1 MEPLPACYYGK
12 IDKKNPVISAFDG
25 EIKEFKSCI
34 KRIRDSTK
42 FDQNTYVRGAKLLF
56 DIWNKYKPRLPTYY
70 YDQHVLQIADFLF
83 SNKLYHLAQWQGYG
97 RYLCEHGHMTID
109 GIKDVDH
116 FKCTL
121 FPEGFNTNQAKLTFQ
136 ALQGQC
142 LCTFYLERAR
152 GREPSLDSVQKLLSL
167 LGFLRIMMQAVLPQ
181 ENLCWLIYNG
191 SLYLYDIC
199 RYLMSVSRSSQA
211 LEFLLWACVCLETSI
226 PLLSH
231 RFLAWRTTLYC
242 AVCQCYYEG
251 QAGVHAEVF
260 ARRALGKVSELA
272 NLEHPDH
279 SPLSK
284 EDQKAFK
291 EATIKLAVMVFKRS
305 VYEPRRKPKNSFRPK
320 TKNCLK
326 DASSMPWPRNH
337 TERILSELFE
347 GNAAQFLAVLEA
359 LWDSTRRPLQTGG
372 PDESEI
378 MDVALELM
386 SAGVSL
392 LSGVGGSTELQ
403 RNHCLPVCLNGV
415 STDCSLL
422 DVAIAGGTMISMD
435 AAVKFVKLLFRYEQW
450 DMFKHLASNLQTVLA
465 SQEGPEMRR
474 AEEELNLLTAVD
486 HMLAAQRNKY
496 LPKES
501 GLDDTPEKDRLL
513 GAMGMSQE
521 LMDLFEALHG
531 SVCESTKDVI
541 PDGDLVMDLILLLW
555 NKCKLAFQRAQVR
568 HWDPSCY
575 LGKMDSQ
582 EKWVKALFLL
592 NDVAEA
598 FNLALTDTVVVAE
611 MTLRLALVLE
621 SSAENALNTGRT
633 AVTPEDTIVESTPVE
648 KPSTFF
654 SPVKFPAEQQL
665 QLLYDILERGLEAVC
680 EGNTRQL
687 PCDGSSVCDLAFM
700 QRFGGSARS
709 SPVGDEAE
717 ETKSPVFTLASDLHV
732 ELLAFLH
739 RAALKLTLHNNMPET
754 VIVEK
759 IGKSK
764 VSRALYLMQ
773 KALLQHRTNQ
783 RCTKKLLEEALSLVE
798 KAEVEERR
806 LYLTCAAGRKRQDSE
821 EGCRV
826 PPPPVLLSRT
836 NHTMIFKLAPFS
848 LEKQV
853 CWYQILGREADGINL
868 KVRLGDCHLL
878 GTGVMIPAKGERL
891 FRIEGLQHNQKY
903 IFAVAAYDAQAKIVG
918 QSIGESTKPILASAP
933 ISLLMVWAHLAQV
946 AYQTGQQALVKKT
959 CNQLWGHFT
968 RPPPENTS
976 TDPQTPRP
984 EGLAQTRLCVELLHL
999 TSPLLHQFVFS
1010 SILMQTEIHIQEG
1023 ALFCDSLC
1031 DQGPPIWG
1039 QKARLA
1045 ECERMLVALDLA
1057 LWLND
1062 SCAALQAVVGCYG
1075 LLAPIIYHQIP
1086 SEDVLQIVIKCLMVL
1101 QEISG
1106 VVKKKRNIE
1115 TAESLQH
1122 MVACMTYYVVKG
1134 LRLQKETRMAN
1145 MFIEQGKKLL
1155 MEITDKSM
1163 LRDDNRKAAGHH
1175 GDEEMNESLR
1185 SLDCMKLKKQQ
1196 APPIT
1201 QDTNHLWNRGIYSQ
1215 DLTGYEDPSV
1225 LYTLIETQNIKHT
1238 FRDVMRFKRKAG
1250 FMEFVVLTLQRA
1262 LQEDQLELLMQWGQ
1276 EALHWLG
1283 RRDEELVLKKAN
1295 IVIPS
1300 ETRKHLIPSADHF
1313 MRKNSSS
1320 EKKERDILQKRKLFA
1335 LKAQKSERECKVLDV
1350 LLHHLTLLVRR
1361 QQHRRRLRLV
1371 CSEEWVWRCHV
1382 NLIMARTHLMLLHRS
1397 LNQQGSAPQ
1406 LCYSQLPWGLF
1417 SLPHSGS
1424 LVRWRTGPQSIR
1436 SSDLCV
1442 TANSN
1447 SNTTGTARGG
1457 QHKGSPRKG
1466 SVGQRNKTQ
1475 AVPGSE
1481 DSVTGESDPDS
1492 EQDGHHIHS
1501 VQSTALGLPQQRSPV
1516 SQQDMLS
1523 KAGQHLRRAMVLA
1536 HRGGHWTSLQCACGL
1551 LWDQVC
1557 TLPPLLRG
1565 TGTDSAPCPSL
1576 GLDQVYSAFTPLL
1589 TVACELLMDMMD
1601 KLQLWKVYDEDEK
1614 DAESSLHFS
1623 RALDDS
1629 TRVDL
1634 RWLKSLVLSTL
1645 ELLYYQA
1652 KWETLAHLAL
1662 TYNFYT
1668 RERYTHIVT
1677 PLLVY
1682 AQRRLLDRIAAFGG
1696 PCAPQPH
1703 HTQTTEI
1710 TGDII
1715 SCRNYVGA
1723 QITCVW
1729 NVKTRL
1735 SGRKASITTT
1745 ETSQMKRAMS
1755 LVSVP
1760 LDVEDTLCCFRES
1773 LERGHHT
1780 LLSFQHSRTLLLLL
1794 LAYTQPSFE
1803 VPFCKDTS
1811 VHTPGRV
1818 EFSRMVCKPPSV
1830 SPPDLS
1836 TEDFSSMGSVCLPPL
1851 PPSQT
1856 PLVLSSLNS
1865 SAKTLQACKLN
1876 SLRAQTLHDLGNLH
1890 FYKGNRR
1897 VAHSFWAKAL
1907 DSSLQGSGV
1916 LEAWDGVSWEG
1927 LSPQQILKQAGIW
1940 GCLQGAILTA
1950 KIAQYTMISDISQRT
1965 KCCLLSAHLF
1975 KSLLQA
1981 SLPHPQAN
1989 LQYSSY
1995 SAEGD
2000 LIPGLD
2006 LFGDPQRGSLS
2017 ATVCSLGFL
2026 CHWLYTAGHYITV
2039 LPLLYLYLHFVG
2051 KVCKDPHL
2059 TVRGRILKVRALT
2072 ELGMFSQ
2079 ALNEVSRLVN
2089 ADDVPLPHS
2098 FQSQGEKT
2106 RVKNTFFNNKP
2117 VTDPSNLQCV
2127 DKLLIGRESAE
2138 VSLLYGPLLCQWL
2151 VLVRVQLS
2159 LALCERIHDPPEP
2172 LGPTVVQDSESTQP
2186 SATQRRQASLLRGPQ
2201 NLSPGRVKALLLQE
2215 ACAMLEPVL
2224 RSTPTAP
2231 TEPEGLELVVEAS
2244 LLQSQVYLQQGK
2256 VSTSADQ
2263 AVCTLRLLQ
2272 EAAVLQASAGSSPS
2286 PGTQSSVLRLRGPR
2300 QGPSSSELPR
2310 SPSSHL
2316 LLDSPRAVEARERM
2330 GPSLWL
2336 RCRLAAVQSLVA
2348 HLPGTAIMPG
2358 VDSGEEAEC
2367 VLKEGLQEA
2376 EQWGCVETH
2385 AALLLLGVRL
2395 DTHRARPREYS
2406 TVLLQEAVS
2415 MLSGRSC
2422 VSLGGGLTLARATL
2436 LLSDLR
2442 GSGGQALLLL
2452 TQRLLQQQLSQLGE
2466 AVDLGEAGR
2475 VILPTASGLSNT
2487 HHPQL
2492 ALLATTTF
2500 RLGHCLLREAC
2511 VKPAE
2516 SGASA
2521 GHPCQSALDVLQSAL
2536 QLCQALGSR
2545 QHQLE
2550 ADILFCMGLAERSL
2564 LPQYDLLAH
2573 DVAKT
2578 FLRSINIC
2586 MDHCPNLQHVQRCYL
2601 EMAGVYL
2608 HQWEKIRP
2616 VKTPPAPTDPKP
2628 KTPDT
2633 PKPPKSATPKSKTPD
2648 SQKSA
2653 TASTASTASTVSTAS
2668 RKAAPALKQEP
2679 NRMLTDDEIYLLFS
2693 WICLR
2698 AAKKTFEADA
2708 SCAQL
2713 SGTLSASGD
2722 DQPVLP
2728 HDDLPDFISNDLLK
2742 PCGGIDVMN
2751 RDSPQVFMDADSS
2764 QSAGSPQLTW
2774 VHLAHYHT
2782 CLTHLFSLSAS
2793 PVVCEVYGGLMS
2805 LVEDSGLCGRLSQ
2818 LQAFLSSHLPTYRD
2832 TCTGPQPPNSLL
2844 VHPQL
2849 LQNTDPQSC
2858 PDSSRWASATQQ
2870 ELLIQ
2875 WHRPALIPAHAT
2887 QNKGQILLFY
2897 GINQVPLSAGS
2908 PTVTAVEKLRVGQ
2921 HLVCLDKL
2929 LAVHAQLSAA
2939 CAGVTEAAAPSTST
2953 TPRKKGDKKGD
2964 KKADKGEASCP
2975 RQQMLLEKTRLCCAE
2990 IRRLLCPLVK
3000 PAPIAEVPFE
3010 VSWQTLC
3017 DLERCF
3023 NHIQGATLSEKG
3035 LVTWLLSLLGPSE
3048 EI

>member
-42 FDQNTYVRGAKLLF
+42 YDQNTYVRGSKLLF
-56 DIWNKYKPRLPTYY
+56 EIWNKYKPRLPTYY

-97 RYLCEHGHMTID
+97 RYLCEHGDMMTID

-116 FKCTL
+116 FKCAL
-121 FPEGFNTNQAKLTFQ
+121 FPDGFNTNQAKLTFQ

-152 GREPSLDSVQKLLSL
+152 GREPSLDSIQKLLSL

-181 ENLCWLIYNG
+181 ENLCWLVYNA
-191 SLYLYDIC
+191 SLYVYDIC

-211 LEFLLWACVCLETSI
+211 LEFLLWTCVCLETSI
-226 PLLSH
+226 PLLSP

-279 SPLSK
+279 STLSK

-291 EATIKLAVMVFKRS
+291 EATVKLAIMVFKRS
-305 VYEPRRKPKNSFRPK
+305 VYEPRRKPKSSFRPK

-326 DASSMPWPRNH
+326 DATSMPWPRNH
-337 TERILSELFE
+337 TERILLELFE

-372 PDESEI
+372 PDEPDT

-392 LSGVGGSTELQ
+392 LSG
-403 RNHCLPVCLNGV
+403 
-415 STDCSLL
+415 
-422 DVAIAGGTMISMD
+422 GTTISVD

-450 DMFKHLASNLQTVLA
+450 DMFKHLTNNLQTVLA
-465 SQEGPEMRR
+465 NQEGPEMRR
-474 AEEELNLLTAVD
+474 AEVELTLLTAVD
-486 HMLAAQRNKY
+486 LMQAAQRHKH

-501 GLDDTPEKDRLL
+501 GMDDPPERDRLL
-513 GAMGMSQE
+513 GAMLMSQE
-521 LMDLFEALHG
+521 LMDLFEVLHA
-531 SVCESTKDVI
+531 SVCESSKDVV
-541 PDGDLVMDLILLLW
+541 PDGDLVLDLVLLLW
-555 NKCKLAFQRAQVR
+555 NKCKLAFQRAQAR
-568 HWDPSCY
+568 HSDPSCY

-582 EKWVKALFLL
+582 DKWVKALFLL

-598 FNLALTDTVVVAE
+598 FNLAVMDPVVVAE

-621 SSAENALNTGRT
+621 SSAENVVNAGRT
-633 AVTPEDTIVESTPVE
+633 AVTSDGSILGSTPVE
-648 KPSTFF
+648 KPNASV
-654 SPVKFPAEQQL
+654 PPAKCPAERQL

-680 EGNTRQL
+680 DGNTRQL
-687 PCDGSSVCDLAFM
+687 PCDGSSVCDMAFM
-700 QRFGGSARS
+700 QRFDGSARAS
-709 SPVGDEAE
+709 VAEGGEAE
-717 ETKSPVFTLASDLHV
+717 ETKSPAFTLASDLHV

-739 RAALKLTLHNNMPET
+739 RAALKLTLHCSMPET

-773 KALLQHRTNQ
+773 KALLQYRTNQ

-798 KAEVEERR
+798 KAEAEERR
-806 LYLTCAAGRKRQDSE
+806 LFLTCAAGRKRQDAE

-853 CWYQILGREADGINL
+853 SWYQILGREADGINL

-878 GTGVMIPAKGERL
+878 GTGVMVPAKGERL

-903 IFAVAAYDAQAKIVG
+903 IFAVAAYDAQAKMVG

-933 ISLLMVWAHLAQV
+933 LSMLMVWAHLAQV

-976 TDPQTPRP
+976 ATPQTP
-984 EGLAQTRLCVELLHL
+984 EGLAQTRLCVELLNR

-1010 SILMQTEIHIQEG
+1010 SIFMQTEIHIQEG

-1031 DQGPPIWG
+1031 DQGPLIWG

-1057 LWLND
+1057 MWLND
-1062 SCAALQAVVGCYG
+1062 SCSALQAVVGCYG
-1075 LLAPIIYHQIP
+1075 LLAPLIYHQIP

-1106 VVKKKRNIE
+1106 VVKKKRNAE

-1134 LRLQKETRMAN
+1134 LRLQKETRAAN
-1145 MFIEQGKKLL
+1145 TFIEQGKKLL
-1155 MEITDKSM
+1155 TDITDKSL

-1175 GDEEMNESLR
+1175 GDEEVNEILR

-1196 APPIT
+1196 PSPVT
-1201 QDTNHLWNRGIYSQ
+1201 QETALPWNRGMFPQ
-1215 DLTGYEDPSV
+1215 DLTGYEDSSI
-1225 LYTLIETQNIKHT
+1225 LYTVIETQNIKYA
-1238 FRDVMRFKRKAG
+1238 FRDVMRFKRKPG
-1250 FMEFVVLTLQRA
+1250 FMEFVVLALQKA
-1262 LQEDQLELLMQWGQ
+1262 LQENQLELLLHWGQ

-1283 RRDEELVLKKAN
+1283 RRDEELVIKKAQ
-1295 IVIPS
+1295 IVMP
-1300 ETRKHLIPSADHF
+1300 PSADHF
-1313 MRKNSSS
+1313 TRKFSVS
-1320 EKKERDILQKRKLFA
+1320 EKKERELLQKKKMFA

-1382 NLIMARTHLMLLHRS
+1382 NLIMARAHLMLLYRS
-1397 LNQQGSAPQ
+1397 LSQQSSAPQ
-1406 LCYSQLPWGLF
+1406 LCYSQLPWALF
-1417 SLPHSGS
+1417 SLPHTGS
-1424 LVRWRTGPQSIR
+1424 LVRWRSGPQSIR
-1436 SSDLCV
+1436 SPDLCV
-1442 TANSN
+1442 AAQSST
-1447 SNTTGTARGG
+1447 NTTGSPRASSQRKGS
-1457 QHKGSPRKG
+1457 QVKGSPPKG
-1466 SVGQRNKTQ
+1466 GATQRNRTQ
-1475 AVPGSE
+1475 AVSGSE
-1481 DSVTGESDPDS
+1481 DTGMGESDPDGDPDS
-1492 EQDGHHIHS
+1492 LHIHS
-1501 VQSTALGLPQQRSPV
+1501 EHSAALGLLHSRSPML
-1516 SQQDMLS
+1516 QQDVLS

-1536 HRGGHWTSLQCACGL
+1536 HRGGHWTSLQRACGL

-1557 TLPPLLRG
+1557 TFPPLLRG
-1565 TGTDSAPCPSL
+1565 RGADAAPSPSL
-1576 GLDQVYSAFTPLL
+1576 GLDQVYSTFTPLL
-1589 TVACELLMDMMD
+1589 SVACELLMDMMD
-1601 KLQLWKVYDEDEK
+1601 KLQLWKVYAKDEQ

-1623 RALDDS
+1623 RTLDDS

-1634 RWLKSLVLSTL
+1634 RWLKTLVLSTL

-1652 KWETLAHLAL
+1652 KWEMLAHLAL
-1662 TYNFYT
+1662 TYNFDT

-1696 PCAPQPH
+1696 PRAPQPH

-1710 TGDII
+1710 TGNII

-1760 LDVEDTLCCFRES
+1760 LDVEDTLRCFRES

-1811 VHTPGRV
+1811 AHSTGRV
-1818 EFSRMVCKPPSV
+1818 EFSGMVYTPPSA

-1836 TEDFSSMGSVCLPPL
+1836 TEDFSSLGSVCLPPL

-1856 PLVLSSLNS
+1856 PLVLSALNS
-1865 SAKTLQACKLN
+1865 NAKPLQTNNLN

-1897 VAHSFWAKAL
+1897 AALSFWAKAL

-1916 LEAWDGVSWEG
+1916 LEAWDGVSWDG
-1927 LSPQQILKQAGIW
+1927 LSPQQVLKQAGIW
-1940 GCLQGAILTA
+1940 GCLQGATLAA
-1950 KIAQYTMISDISQRT
+1950 KIAQYILISDISQRT

-1989 LQYSSY
+1989 LLYSSY
-1995 SAEGD
+1995 SVEGD

-2006 LFGDPQRGSLS
+2006 LFGDPERGSLS
-2017 ATVCSLGFL
+2017 ATVSSLGFL

-2039 LPLLYLYLHFVG
+2039 LPLLCLYLHFC
-2051 KVCKDPHL
+2051 KMCKDPHL

-2079 ALNEVSRLVN
+2079 ALKEVRRLVN
-2089 ADDVPLPHS
+2089 ADNVPLNHS
-2098 FQSQGEKT
+2098 FPSQGEKT
-2106 RVKNTFFNNKP
+2106 RVKIKFFNNKT
-2117 VTDPSNLQCV
+2117 VADPANLQCV
-2127 DKLLIGRESAE
+2127 EELLTSKESAE

-2151 VLVRVQLS
+2151 LLARVQLT
-2159 LALCERIHDPPEP
+2159 LALSERIHDLPEP
-2172 LGPTVVQDSESTQP
+2172 LGPTVVQDSETTQP
-2186 SATQRRQASLLRGPQ
+2186 SKTPHGQSGLLTGPQ
-2201 NLSPGRVKALLLQE
+2201 ELSPGRVKALLLRE
-2215 ACAMLEPVL
+2215 ACAMLDPVL
-2224 RSTPTAP
+2224 RSTITPP
-2231 TEPEGLELVVEAS
+2231 TEPEGLELVVEAG

-2256 VSTSADQ
+2256 ASTSADQ

-2272 EAAVLQASAGSSPS
+2272 EAAVLQASAHGSPS
-2286 PGTQSSVLRLRGPR
+2286 PGTQSSVLRLRDPR
-2300 QGPSSSELPR
+2300 QGPSSRELPR
-2310 SPSSHL
+2310 SPSPHV

-2336 RCRLAAVQSLVA
+2336 RCRLAAVKSLVA
-2348 HLPGTAIMPG
+2348 HLPDTAILPG
-2358 VDSGEEAEC
+2358 VDSSEEAEC
-2367 VLKEGLQEA
+2367 VLREGLQEA

-2395 DTHRARPREYS
+2395 DTHLARPREYS
-2406 TVLLQEAVS
+2406 TVLLQETVS
-2415 MLSGRSC
+2415 LLSGRSC
-2422 VSLGGGLTLARATL
+2422 VSLGGGVTLARATL

-2466 AVDLGEAGR
+2466 SVDLGEAGR
-2475 VILPTASGLSNT
+2475 VVLPSAPGLRNT

-2516 SGASA
+2516 SVASA
-2521 GHPCQSALDVLQSAL
+2521 GPPCQSALDVLQSAL

-2545 QHQLE
+2545 QHRLE

-2564 LPQYDLLAH
+2564 LSQNDLQAH
-2573 DVAKT
+2573 DVAET
-2578 FLRSINIC
+2578 FLKSINIC
-2586 MDHCPNLQHVQRCYL
+2586 MAHCPNLQHIQRCYL

-2616 VKTPPAPTDPKP
+2616 DPVKNPSAPSTPKP
-2628 KTPDT
+2628 KTPET
-2633 PKPPKSATPKSKTPD
+2633 PKLYRRKKSTTPKSKTPD
-2648 SQKSA
+2648 SQSSA
-2653 TASTASTASTVSTAS
+2653 TASTTSTASTPSQK
-2668 RKAAPALKQEP
+2668 RQEQEP

-2693 WICLR
+2693 WVCLR
-2698 AAKKTFEADA
+2698 AANKTLEADA

-2713 SGTLSASGD
+2713 SGTLCASGD

-2728 HDDLPDFISNDLLK
+2728 YEDLPDFISNDLLK

-2751 RDSPQVFMDADSS
+2751 RGSPQVFIDAADSS
-2764 QSAGSPQLTW
+2764 QSAGSPLLTW

-2782 CLTHLFSLSAS
+2782 CLTHLLSLSAS

-2805 LVEDSGLCGRLSQ
+2805 LAEDSGLCGRLSQ

-2844 VHPQL
+2844 LQPQL
-2849 LQNTDPQSC
+2849 LQQNTDPPQSC
-2858 PDSSRWASATQQ
+2858 PDSSRWPSAAQQ

-2897 GINQVPLSAGS
+2897 GMNQVPLSAGS
-2908 PTVTAVEKLRVGQ
+2908 PAVSAVEKLRVGQ
-2921 HLVCLDKL
+2921 RLVCLDKL

-2939 CAGVTEAAAPSTST
+2939 CVGMTEGAAPSTST
-2953 TPRKKGDKKGD
+2953 STSTSTTPRKKGD

-2975 RQQMLLEKTRLCCAE
+2975 RQQMLLEKTRQCCAE

-3000 PAPIAEVPFE
+3000 SAPAAEVPFE

-3023 NHIQGATLSEKG
+3023 NPTQGATLSDKG